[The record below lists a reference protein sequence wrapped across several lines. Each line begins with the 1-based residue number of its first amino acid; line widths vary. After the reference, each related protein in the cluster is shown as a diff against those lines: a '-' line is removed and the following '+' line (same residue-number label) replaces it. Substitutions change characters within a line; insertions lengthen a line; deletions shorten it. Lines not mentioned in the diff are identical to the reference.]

1 MALAGAL
8 QVNTMLEELDL
19 GETDLVSTCT
29 FSGGEVVFCECLVG
43 KGWGPGR
50 GYSGFQVTGMI
61 EWGEK
66 SKPKKIPGPKFN
78 PQKIPCRIFEP

>member
-29 FSGGEVVFCECLVG
+29 FSGVEV
-43 KGWGPGR
+43 GPREGVLLISSDR
-50 GYSGFQVTGMI
+50 DD
-61 EWGEK
+61 
-66 SKPKKIPGPKFN
+66 
-78 PQKIPCRIFEP
+78 

>member
-29 FSGGEVVFCECLVG
+29 FSGWEVVLYECLVG
-43 KGWGPGR
+43 R
-50 GYSGFQVTGMI
+50 GDSGFQVTGMI
-61 EWGEK
+61 E
-66 SKPKKIPGPKFN
+66 
-78 PQKIPCRIFEP
+78 